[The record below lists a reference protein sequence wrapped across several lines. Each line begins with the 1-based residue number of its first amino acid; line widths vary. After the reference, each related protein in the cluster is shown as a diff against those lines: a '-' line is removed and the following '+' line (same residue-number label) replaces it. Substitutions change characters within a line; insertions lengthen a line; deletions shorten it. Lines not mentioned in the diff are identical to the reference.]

1 VVCAVRRTTGRLAA
15 ALLATVLLAGCGGSS
30 DAAEEFTGTPV
41 DPPFEVAGTT
51 LATTTGE
58 EMSLADPGKRLTLV
72 FFGYT
77 SCPDVCPLVMSS
89 IAGAV
94 NRLDEED
101 RSQVQVAFVT
111 TDPKV
116 DSPPVMQ
123 EYLDDYGIQQAG
135 ATAVGGRAG
144 LDETVELA
152 RSMGIFVADAKQLRS
167 GGFDLGSH
175 GSQVIAVDASG
186 RAPAFWNQ
194 DVSPAQ
200 LSADIETLL
209 SES

>member
-1 VVCAVRRTTGRLAA
+1 VRRTPGAVVA
-15 ALLATVLLAGCGGSS
+15 ALLSTVLLAGCGGSS
-30 DAAEEFTGTPV
+30 SSATEFTGTLV

-58 EMSLADPGKRLTLV
+58 DLSLADPGARLTLV

-77 SCPDVCPLVMSS
+77 TCPDVCPLVMSS

-94 NRLDEED
+94 NRLDEDD

-116 DSPPVMQ
+116 DTPPVMQ
-123 EYLDDYGIQQAG
+123 DYLDGYGIEQAG
-135 ATAVGGRAG
+135 VTAVGGRASR
-144 LDETVELA
+144 DETVELGE
-152 RSMGIFVADAKQLRS
+152 SVGIFVADAEELES

-186 RAPAFWNQ
+186 QAPAFWNQ

>member
-1 VVCAVRRTTGRLAA
+1 MRRHLGRVAA
-15 ALLATVLLAGCGGSS
+15 ALLGVTLLAGCGGSS
-30 DAAEEFTGTPV
+30 SADTEFTGTVV
-41 DPPFEVAGTT
+41 DPPFEVAATT
-51 LATTTGE
+51 LSTTTGE
-58 EMSLADPGKRLTLV
+58 DLSLADPGTRLTLV

-89 IAGAV
+89 IAGAL
-94 NRLDEED
+94 NRLDEDD

-116 DSPPVMQ
+116 DSPQTMQ
-123 EYLDDYGIQQAG
+123 DYLDGYGFEGQG
-135 ATAVGGRAG
+135 VTAVGGRVG
-144 LDETVELA
+144 LADTVELA
-152 RSMGIFVADAKQLRS
+152 KSVGIFVADAEELES

-186 RAPAFWNQ
+186 QAPAFWNQ
-194 DVSPAQ
+194 DVAPAQ

>member
-1 VVCAVRRTTGRLAA
+1 VRRTTGAVA
-15 ALLATVLLAGCGGSS
+15 TALLSALLLAGCSES
-30 DAAEEFTGTPV
+30 PDDAAEFTGTLV

-51 LATTTGE
+51 LQSTTGE
-58 EMSLADPGKRLTLV
+58 DLSLADPGARLTLV

-77 SCPDVCPLVMSS
+77 SCADVCPLVMSS
-89 IAGAV
+89 ITGAV
-94 NRLDEED
+94 NRLDEDD

-116 DSPPVMQ
+116 DSPPVME
-123 EYLDDYGIQQAG
+123 EYLEGYGIEEAG
-135 ATAVGGRAG
+135 VSVVGGRASRE
-144 LDETVELA
+144 ETVELGQ
-152 RSMGIFVADAKQLRS
+152 SMGIFVADAEELGS

-175 GSQVIAVDASG
+175 GSQVIAVDGSG
-186 RAPAFWNQ
+186 QAPAYWHQ